1 MVKSIINNIVYNIMN
16 TLDIVLINVISY
28 LGGVL
33 TSIGLFVK
41 YKHSILVKTNSYHE
55 LQELVNNLTKDL
67 NHASVC
73 PPTPIISSVPAEVIQ
88 SPNFIASAPPKS
100 DLKEIVIRT

>member
-1 MVKSIINNIVYNIMN
+1 MN

-67 NHASVC
+67 NQTHVGP

-88 SPNFIASAPPKS
+88 SPNLLASAPPKS

>member
-1 MVKSIINNIVYNIMN
+1 MVKSIVNNIVYNIMN

-41 YKHSILVKTNSYHE
+41 YKHSILIKTNSYHE

-67 NHASVC
+67 NQTPVG
-73 PPTPIISSVPAEVIQ
+73 PPTPIISSVPVEVIQ
-88 SPNFIASAPPKS
+88 SPNLIASAPPKS
-100 DLKEIVIRT
+100 ELKEIVIRT

>member
-1 MVKSIINNIVYNIMN
+1 M
-16 TLDIVLINVISY
+16 
-28 LGGVL
+28 GGIL
-33 TSIGLFVK
+33 SGIGIFIK

-67 NHASVC
+67 NQTSVA
-73 PPTPIISSVPAEVIQ
+73 PPTPIVSSIPAEVIQ
-88 SPNFIASAPPKS
+88 SPNLMASAPPKS

>member
-1 MVKSIINNIVYNIMN
+1 MN

-67 NHASVC
+67 NQTPVG
-73 PPTPIISSVPAEVIQ
+73 PPTPISSVPAEVIQ
-88 SPNFIASAPPKS
+88 SPNLLASAPPKS
-100 DLKEIVIRT
+100 ELKEIVIRT

>member
-1 MVKSIINNIVYNIMN
+1 MN

-28 LGGVL
+28 MGGIL
-33 TSIGLFVK
+33 SGIGIFIK

-67 NHASVC
+67 NQTSVG
-73 PPTPIISSVPAEVIQ
+73 PPTPIISSVPVEVIQ
-88 SPNFIASAPPKS
+88 SPNLIASAPPKS